1 MEELLTKEMKDVIA
15 SLGELVKADPR
26 HAAIQACIAEY
37 ERCEE
42 LNGMIAEY
50 NTQQNLLSDVFAKTQ
65 EGDENGE
72 ELRDTIQNRIDQLYD
87 EITGHPVYTA
97 YVAAK
102 NAFDALTNEI
112 YAELQ
117 FVITGSRPCSHDCS
131 SCGGSCQH

>member
-1 MEELLTKEMKDVIA
+1 MEEILTKEMKDIIA

-26 HAAIQACIAEY
+26 HAAIQAAIAEY

-50 NTQQNLLSDVFAKTQ
+50 NTQQNLLSDVFAKTA

-97 YVAAK
+97 YVEAK
-102 NAFDALTNEI
+102 GAFDALTNEI

-117 FVITGSRPCSHDCS
+117 FVITGSRPCNHDCS